1 MDVAPVSAQN
11 LNVWGPIVARMGFPG
26 QTHMFEG
33 QKRQAGNDEK
43 VMRGRKED
51 VKTRNREASWALLKA
66 VPQISRKK
74 RGKTPSF
81 SVCLD
86 PVAGT

>member
-51 VKTRNREASWALLKA
+51 VKTRNREASWALLK
-66 VPQISRKK
+66 ISRKK

>member
-1 MDVAPVSAQN
+1 
-11 LNVWGPIVARMGFPG
+11 
-26 QTHMFEG
+26 MFEG

-51 VKTRNREASWALLKA
+51 VKTRNGEASWALLKA

-74 RGKTPSF
+74 RGKHHHFQYVWILWQAHDVPRAEKSKTIRHEISRR
-81 SVCLD
+81 
-86 PVAGT
+86 

>member
-1 MDVAPVSAQN
+1 MDVAPVSAPN
-11 LNVWGPIVARMGFPG
+11 LNVWSPIVARMDSPG
-26 QTHMFEG
+26 QTHLFEG

-51 VKTRNREASWALLKA
+51 VKTRNGEASWALLKA

-74 RGKTPSF
+74 RGKTPPVSE
-81 SVCLD
+81 CLD